1 VLSTAHI
8 LLGKPTEAAHWA
20 RVALRQPASHFNA
33 YMHLVVALSMIGD
46 GVGARRAG
54 DQLIRIKPDFRPEF
68 VSQCW
73 PFREAAHA
81 AVFIEELRKV
91 EPKWRSLL

>member
-1 VLSTAHI
+1 
-8 LLGKPTEAAHWA
+8 
-20 RVALRQPASHFNA
+20 
-33 YMHLVVALSMIGD
+33 MIGD

-68 VSQCW
+68 VSQWW